1 MRSSTLLIVPFYFL
15 AGLVAASADKAHDI
29 ELDFEGPPSGWV
41 CCDAGAE
48 DADGACKAKGLNAF
62 CVSCLL
68 FYLLGLGQKDKQK
81 KRRLILSF
89 SCSSAVLSR
98 QTRSGPAR
106 ATVDATRFSQLSPRD
121 VMLNSST
128 GFAPP
133 VVICLDMLDV
143 LKSRRM
149 DLRAEMF
156 Q

>member
-1 MRSSTLLIVPFYFL
+1 MRSSTLVIVPFYFL

-62 CVSCLL
+62 CCGP
-68 FYLLGLGQKDKQK
+68 FK
-81 KRRLILSF
+81 
-89 SCSSAVLSR
+89 A
-98 QTRSGPAR
+98 RSGPAR

-133 VVICLDMLDV
+133 VVICLGMLDV

>member
-81 KRRLILSF
+81 KKKANPF
-89 SCSSAVLSR
+89 VLLF
-98 QTRSGPAR
+98 QCGP
-106 ATVDATRFSQLSPRD
+106 F
-121 VMLNSST
+121 
-128 GFAPP
+128 
-133 VVICLDMLDV
+133 
-143 LKSRRM
+143 K
-149 DLRAEMF
+149 
-156 Q
+156 